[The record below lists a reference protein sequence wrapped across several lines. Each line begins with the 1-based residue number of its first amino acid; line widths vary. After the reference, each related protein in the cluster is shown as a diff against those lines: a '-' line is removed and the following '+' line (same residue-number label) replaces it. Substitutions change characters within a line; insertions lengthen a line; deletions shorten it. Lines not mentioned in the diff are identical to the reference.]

1 MNCTKR
7 LKSRKVQRFFK
18 KYWKKTMEEVIQEH
32 GGLPKNFYRDFK
44 DGFEK
49 GFMDSCKTRTAPPFL
64 LTIKPLKTLSKIQ

>member
-7 LKSRKVQRFFK
+7 LKSKKVQRFFK

-44 DGFEK
+44 NGFDK
-49 GFMDSCKTRTAPPFL
+49 GFMDSCKTRKRL
-64 LTIKPLKTLSKIQ
+64 YKL